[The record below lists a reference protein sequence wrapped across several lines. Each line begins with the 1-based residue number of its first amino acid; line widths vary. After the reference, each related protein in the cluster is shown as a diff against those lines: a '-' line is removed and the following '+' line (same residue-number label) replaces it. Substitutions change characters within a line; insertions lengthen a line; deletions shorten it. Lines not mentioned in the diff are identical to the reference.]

1 MLAEYWTLQGI
12 GALQH
17 DGIVIRGVH
26 FTITYREIL
35 TTIDVNTIA
44 IRVDSDIVDGS
55 NVAAS
60 SDDRKVSTSK
70 DRDVTNGHIAAE
82 LQGDSFIACTDGT
95 TLYDT
100 SLLCVVLRQSLAID
114 TALPRNTH
122 IVLAFSPDQ

>member
-1 MLAEYWTLQGI
+1 MLAEYWTFQGI

-17 DGIVIRGVH
+17 DGIVVGSVH

-44 IRVDSDIVDGS
+44 IRVDSDIIDGS
-55 NVAAS
+55 NIAAR
-60 SDDRKVSTSK
+60 SDNRKVSASK

-82 LQGDSFIACTDGT
+82 LQGDSFIACTDGA
-95 TLYDT
+95 TLYDS
-100 SLLCVVLRQSLAID
+100 SLFCVMLRQSLAID